1 MTQELSV
8 VPSLPSDL
16 ESSGHMGR
24 SSGDWQ
30 PWKPADKLYTRPFRL
45 VFWLLALPFGLLLVP
60 TRNFAEKRPR
70 LSWLVWLCNNTP
82 NGMSILRGAASAP
95 VVVITATHLWD
106 REPQATTWFIIVIG
120 LFALDG
126 IDGPLAR
133 MLDHVTEFGKKAD
146 PVVDKV
152 LMAALA
158 LAAPSIIWHL
168 LNPTMAIAGAVMI
181 VFLLITEVRVAQTS
195 IENESIAK
203 AIGREINGAF
213 MSGKIKFNLE
223 AIGFLVI
230 YGYFR
235 WAPSDPT
242 GLVIGLVALA
252 IAHTFAKNSLVEHQA
267 ELSETR
273 RLRDEALGQKS
284 TSVHIV
290 NE

>member
-1 MTQELSV
+1 M
-8 VPSLPSDL
+8 
-16 ESSGHMGR
+16 HNA
-24 SSGDWQ
+24 DWR
-30 PWKPADKLYTRPFRL
+30 PWKSHDKLYTRPFRL
-45 VFWLLALPFGLLLVP
+45 VFWLLAVPFGLLLVP
-60 TRNFAEKRPR
+60 VRNFAEKRPR
-70 LSWLVWLCNNTP
+70 LSWLVWACNNTP

-95 VVVITATHLWD
+95 VVIITAVHLWD
-106 REPQATTWFIIVIG
+106 RDPQATTWFVIIIA

-146 PVVDKV
+146 PTVDKV

-158 LAAPSIIWHL
+158 LAAPWIIWHL
-168 LNPTMAIAGAVMI
+168 LSPAMAIASAAMI
-181 VFLLITEVRVAQTS
+181 IYLLTTEVRVAQAS

-213 MSGKIKFNLE
+213 MAGKIKFNLE

-252 IAHTFAKNSLVEHQA
+252 IAHSFATTSLTLHES
-267 ELSETR
+267 ELADTKR
-273 RLRDEALGQKS
+273 ARDTLMNERSGLEAIG
-284 TSVHIV
+284 
-290 NE
+290 

>member
-1 MTQELSV
+1 MNEQRGLFG
-8 VPSLPSDL
+8 VPAP
-16 ESSGHMGR
+16 EPHVR
-24 SSGDWQ
+24 HADWS
-30 PWKPADKLYTRPFRL
+30 PWKPQDKLYTKPFKL
-45 VFWLLALPFGLLLVP
+45 IFWLLALPFGLLLVP
-60 TRNFAEKRPR
+60 TRNFAEKYSR
-70 LSWLVWLCNNTP
+70 LSWLVWVCNNTP

-95 VVVITATHLWD
+95 VVIITAMHLWD
-106 REPQATTWFIIVIG
+106 RDPQATTWFIIVIA

-158 LAAPSIIWHL
+158 LAAPFIIWHL
-168 LNPTMAIAGAVMI
+168 LNPAMAIASSVMI
-181 VFLLITEVRVAQTS
+181 IFLLNTEVRVAQVS

-203 AIGREINGAF
+203 AIGHEINGAF

-230 YGYFR
+230 YGYLR

-252 IAHTFAKNSLVEHQA
+252 IAHSFAKSSLSDHQQELAETKQIRNERMHQA
-267 ELSETR
+267 PAAVR
-273 RLRDEALGQKS
+273 VAQ
-284 TSVHIV
+284 
-290 NE
+290 

>member
-1 MTQELSV
+1 MTEQRGLFG
-8 VPSLPSDL
+8 VPTPKPFVR
-16 ESSGHMGR
+16 HP
-24 SSGDWQ
+24 DWS
-30 PWKPADKLYTRPFRL
+30 PWKPQDKLYTKPFKL
-45 VFWLLALPFGLLLVP
+45 IFWLLALPFGLLLVP
-60 TRNFAEKRPR
+60 TRDFAEKRPR
-70 LSWLVWLCNNTP
+70 LSWLAWLCNNTP

-95 VVVITATHLWD
+95 VVIITAMHLWD
-106 REPQATTWFIIVIG
+106 RDPQATTWFIIVIA

-158 LAAPSIIWHL
+158 LAAPFIIWHL
-168 LNPTMAIAGAVMI
+168 LNPAMAMASSAMI
-181 VFLLITEVRVAQTS
+181 IFLLNTEVRVAQVS

-203 AIGREINGAF
+203 AIGHEINGAF

-242 GLVIGLVALA
+242 GLVIGLVALS
-252 IAHTFAKNSLVEHQA
+252 IAHSFAKSSLADHQQ
-267 ELSETR
+267 ELSDTKR
-273 RLRDEALGQKS
+273 IRDERMREAPPAVRIAQ
-284 TSVHIV
+284 
-290 NE
+290 

>member
-1 MTQELSV
+1 MTERPGLIG
-8 VPSLPSDL
+8 VPTPAPSA
-16 ESSGHMGR
+16 HNA
-24 SSGDWQ
+24 DWS
-30 PWKPADKLYTRPFRL
+30 PWKPQDKLYVKPFKL
-45 VFWLLALPFGLLLVP
+45 AFWLLALPFGLLLVP

-70 LSWLVWLCNNTP
+70 LNWLAWLCNNTP
-82 NGMSILRGAASAP
+82 NGMCILRGAVSAP
-95 VVVITATHLWD
+95 VVVITAMHLWNQD
-106 REPQATTWFIIVIG
+106 PQATTWFVIIMA

-133 MLDHVTEFGKKAD
+133 TLDHVTEFGKKAD

-158 LAAPSIIWHL
+158 LVAPFIIWHL
-168 LNPTMAIAGAVMI
+168 LNPAMAIASGAMI
-181 VFLLITEVRVAQTS
+181 IFLLTTEVRVAQAS

-203 AIGREINGAF
+203 TIGREINGAF

-223 AIGFLVI
+223 AVGFLVI

-252 IAHTFAKNSLVEHQA
+252 MAHSFAKSSLADHRQELA
-267 ELSETR
+267 ETKR
-273 RLRDEALGQKS
+273 ARDKRLHAPVSAIKS
-284 TSVHIV
+284 AQ
-290 NE
+290 